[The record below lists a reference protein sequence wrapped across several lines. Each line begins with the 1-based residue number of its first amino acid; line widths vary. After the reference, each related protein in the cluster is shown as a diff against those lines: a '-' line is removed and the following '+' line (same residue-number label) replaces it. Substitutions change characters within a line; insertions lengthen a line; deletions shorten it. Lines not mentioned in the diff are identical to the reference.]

1 MFDNDEL
8 TAWLEDC
15 VKNLFER
22 NKQSHITSA
31 AIITMSD
38 DKVVLT
44 GYYNCDAQDK
54 AIFAHNLNADAMLD
68 TVCNN
73 ADIVKQAI
81 EELDD
86 FGGNE
91 SDEVDEDDQGD
102 TD

>member
-1 MFDNDEL
+1 MVFENDEL

-15 VKNLFER
+15 VKNLYER
-22 NKQSHITSA
+22 NKESRITSA
-31 AIITMSD
+31 AIITQSED
-38 DKVVLT
+38 RVVLT

-68 TVCNN
+68 IVCNN

-81 EELDD
+81 EE
-86 FGGNE
+86 
-91 SDEVDEDDQGD
+91 VDEDDQGE